1 MAEVEIRYDGSPIAT
16 MDESGT
22 KTLLTAGKYCPAS
35 FQVEYNRPS
44 TPAPAADAP
53 VCTVTWTAD
62 WNQPTGISWNMTDAE
77 ITAWVNNSVSDN
89 PVIDTIHSNGS
100 VTEHKPALCLPQVLE
115 GGTWFTVYDDQIPWM
130 DVSRYGD
137 VNSWHFPSTYEL
149 AAADSTLE
157 ANDTYYLYK
166 FVGTLTVNVPMPS
179 SDVPVFTVACSGSD
193 WAPQNATCNMTL
205 AEVRAWINQNSPDN
219 LAGIYAIERNG
230 NNTRIR
236 PVLFMRDVSV
246 PEFTVYYSLGFP
258 AYDLDY
264 QTNSVY
270 VRQISAFRHEELTI
284 TRNGIQPVN
293 AYIDSLSIETEHI
306 IGLEKD
312 ANDNYVFTESFADIT
327 DAYTMG
333 QELLVA
339 TNELTDVYV
348 ETVNY
353 MESSDPDTHPEE
365 ASLVVSILE
374 SASNIVQIPTP
385 DGTMSV
391 ENMHYTYRN
400 ITLSYDD
407 TIDDTVTS
415 DFYMVDGLASG
426 TEAQPSDV
434 TAGRVFIN
442 SNGIQVGTGIFVTDV
457 WVDRTQGYPV
467 AYLND
472 LVDDIV
478 AAHQAGAIILAHVL
492 NTSEYYPASVGF
504 HNDEWVFSTVI
515 EDLTFAP
522 ELSNHYIG
530 VGLRKTYIDTSS
542 QYNVAEERV
551 YWYTDDIPSS
561 DEAQPANVAAG
572 KVFFNTTGPH
582 LGTAT

>member
-1 MAEVEIRYDGSPIAT
+1 MSEVNIRYDGSSIAT
-16 MDESGT
+16 MDASGT

-35 FQVEYNRPS
+35 FQVEYNRPAI
-44 TPAPAADAP
+44 PDL
-53 VCTVTWTAD
+53 
-62 WNQPTGISWNMTDAE
+62 PT
-77 ITAWVNNSVSDN
+77 
-89 PVIDTIHSNGS
+89 
-100 VTEHKPALCLPQVLE
+100 
-115 GGTWFTVYDDQIPWM
+115 
-130 DVSRYGD
+130 
-137 VNSWHFPSTYEL
+137 
-149 AAADSTLE
+149 
-157 ANDTYYLYK
+157 
-166 FVGTLTVNVPMPS
+166 
-179 SDVPVFTVACSGSD
+179 DVPVFTVACSGSD
-193 WAPQNATCNMTL
+193 WAPQSATCNMTL
-205 AEVRAWINQNSPDN
+205 AEVRAWISQNSPDN
-219 LAGIYAIERNG
+219 LAGIYAIERKG
-230 NNTRIR
+230 EDTRIR
-236 PVLFMRDVSV
+236 PVLFMRDVTT
-246 PEFTVYYSLGFP
+246 PEFTVYHSLGFP

-264 QTNSVY
+264 HTGFIYINQPSW
-270 VRQISAFRHEELTI
+270 FRHEELSI
-284 TRNGIQPVN
+284 TSNGIQSVN
-293 AYIDSLSIETEHI
+293 SYIDSLDVETEHI
-306 IGLEKD
+306 IGLERD
-312 ANDNYVFTESFADIT
+312 ANDNYVFTESFTDIT

-333 QELLVA
+333 QTLLVVPDD
-339 TNELTDVYV
+339 TLTDVYV
-348 ETVNY
+348 ASVRYE
-353 MESSDPDTHPEE
+353 ESSDPDTHPEDAFFWVTIIE
-365 ASLVVSILE
+365 VS
-374 SASNIVQIPTP
+374 SNTISVPSP
-385 DGTMSV
+385 DGTVNV
-391 ENMHYTYRN
+391 ENMRHAYHD
-400 ITLSYDD
+400 IILHYDD
-407 TIDDTVTS
+407 TIEDTPGSV
-415 DFYMVDGLASG
+415 FYMVDGLASG

-472 LVDDIV
+472 LVDDLV